1 MDFKSVF
8 ENWSLPI
15 LILDRKLNIAYCN
28 KSYEAATHKT
38 LSELE
43 GQYVFEAFPETEERV
58 ALVKAKFLSALE
70 GRTTSL
76 DRMRFNLEQADGSVR
91 EHIWQ
96 ATQEPYFDASGKV
109 THLIQRADDVTKIV
123 RAELEREVIQE
134 ELDHRMKNIHTVVQA
149 MARLT
154 GRSAQSIEDYREG
167 FLGRMQSMSRAHER
181 FMRSGLMSVSLRRII
196 EDEIAGA
203 APDNASVVQLSGE
216 DFQLSA
222 AHSRS
227 ITMLI
232 HELTTNAVKYGCFSG
247 ETGRLNIAW
256 DVNDN
261 VLVIDWMES
270 GLTDISTPKTSGFG
284 SKMLTMLSD
293 IEVSRDF
300 RAEGLHA
307 RINLSFSTTDT

>member
-1 MDFKSVF
+1 MDFKNIF

-15 LILDRKLNIAYCN
+15 LILDRDLNIAYCN
-28 KSYEAATHKT
+28 KSYEDATHKT

-96 ATQEPYFDASGKV
+96 ATQEPYFDASDKV

-123 RAELEREVIQE
+123 KAELEREVIQE

-232 HELTTNAVKYGCFSG
+232 HELTTNAVKHGCFSC
-247 ETGRLNIAW
+247 ETGRLHIAW

-284 SKMLTMLSD
+284 SKMLTMLPD
-293 IEVSRDF
+293 IEVTRDF
-300 RAEGLHA
+300 KAEGLHA
-307 RINLSFSTTDT
+307 RINLSFSATDT

>member
-1 MDFKSVF
+1 MDFKNIF

-15 LILDRKLNIAYCN
+15 LILDRDLNIAYCN
-28 KSYEAATHKT
+28 KSYEDATHKT

-123 RAELEREVIQE
+123 KAELEREVIQE

-232 HELTTNAVKYGCFSG
+232 HELTTNAVKHGCFSC
-247 ETGRLNIAW
+247 ETGRLHIAW

-284 SKMLTMLSD
+284 SKMLTMLPD
-293 IEVSRDF
+293 IEVTRDF
-300 RAEGLHA
+300 KAEGLHA
-307 RINLSFSTTDT
+307 RINLSFSATDT

>member
-1 MDFKSVF
+1 MDFKSIF

-15 LILDRKLNIAYCN
+15 LILDRELNIAYCN

-38 LSELE
+38 LSELK

-70 GRTTSL
+70 GQATSL
-76 DRMRFNLEQADGSVR
+76 DRMRFNLEEADGSTR

-109 THLIQRADDVTKIV
+109 THLIQRADDVTQIV
-123 RAELEREVIQE
+123 KAELEREVIQE
-134 ELDHRMKNIHTVVQA
+134 ELDHRMKNIHTVIQA

-181 FMRSGLMSVSLRRII
+181 FMKSGLISVSLRTII

-203 APDNASVVQLSGE
+203 APDVAGAVQLTGK

-227 ITMLI
+227 LTMLI
-232 HELTTNAVKYGCFSG
+232 HELTTNAVKYGCFSR
-247 ETGRLNIAW
+247 ETGRLNVTW
-256 DVNDN
+256 GVKDN
-261 VLVIDWMES
+261 VLVIEWVES
-270 GLTDISTPKTSGFG
+270 GLTSISAPEITGFG

-293 IEVSRDF
+293 IEVTREF
-300 RAEGLHA
+300 RAEGLYA
-307 RINLSFSTTDT
+307 QISLSCFGPVS